1 MITCEW
7 MSVEDFSCEDVLD
20 LLDQRTRD
28 RVKSCVRA
36 QKAKEIAL
44 GMLMLQT
51 LAGRMLNIK
60 PSDVFIRYSSEGRPY
75 LDSSELFLNL
85 SHCDGKC
92 VVLISDIRAG
102 CDLQSVRPF
111 GGEAVRA
118 FFSEKDFDHI
128 AKSDDPDFEMT
139 RIWCIRE
146 ALYKF
151 PGAELPDIGLFLKKV
166 SASDRAAFSEEY
178 GIRLFEER
186 IDDLIL
192 AVVTEKAVDTD
203 SLEIKRFQDNIMM

>member
-1 MITCEW
+1 
-7 MSVEDFSCEDVLD
+7 
-20 LLDQRTRD
+20 
-28 RVKSCVRA
+28 
-36 QKAKEIAL
+36 
-44 GMLMLQT
+44 MLQT